1 MAITNTT
8 SEAKHGNRK
17 TRAKQSPAASRHAA
31 DAGRNGRRDS
41 SRSPSPRAAAGSAP
55 DRGAAPRRRQHATP
69 IVDLT
74 IDIPD
79 DDQRLIEVVADLLLD
94 LVRNKREAQT

>member
-17 TRAKQSPAASRHAA
+17 TRAKQSPAGHRHAA

-41 SRSPSPRAAAGSAP
+41 SRSPSPGSAAGSAP
-55 DRGAAPRRRQHATP
+55 DRGAAPRQRKHATP

-74 IDIPD
+74 IDLD
-79 DDQRLIEVVADLLLD
+79 DDRVLEAVARLLLD
-94 LVRNKREAQT
+94 LTRPEQATP

>member
-17 TRAKQSPAASRHAA
+17 TRAKQSPAARRHAA

-55 DRGAAPRRRQHATP
+55 DRGPTPRRREPAG

-79 DDQRLIEVVADLLLD
+79 DDSRLIEVVADLLLD
-94 LVRNKREAQT
+94 LVRHKREAQT

>member
-17 TRAKQSPAASRHAA
+17 TRAKQSPAARRHAA
-31 DAGRNGRRDS
+31 DADRNGRRDS

-55 DRGAAPRRRQHATP
+55 DRGPAPRRRQHATP

-74 IDIPD
+74 IDLD
-79 DDQRLIEVVADLLLD
+79 DDRVLEAVARLLLD
-94 LVRNKREAQT
+94 LTKPEQATP